1 MSTDIALEPF
11 IPDQTN
17 APAHAA
23 ARGAALIAEAAANG
37 ADHVQHG
44 RRGAGAPGQ

>member
-23 ARGAALIAEAAANG
+23 ARGAALIAGNYPAAVIVHG
-37 ADHVQHG
+37 ADASG
-44 RRGAGAPGQ
+44 SD